1 MDDAQLAKQ
10 QPGNIDETLRCM
22 RHTLEVFHAHRDK
35 RAIFLRLYY
44 LMTREVYAA
53 VNEIGAYAGRTVF
66 LDPSWLK
73 RLSGLFASAYF
84 RSLDPARTPEER
96 GRAWCAAHAVAADPR
111 SPVLENALL
120 GINAHINYDLPQAIA
135 ANLREHDDLKDALT
149 LQRRKFDHDQ
159 VNLILARTVDPVQRT
174 IGEDY
179 GHGIDAI
186 DRLFGPVDDQV
197 SDWELAHYREQVWWH
212 ALAFAGAEER
222 GDSAVVRDALDRTSG
237 ELATLVDTRRN
248 LWRTENALE
257 RLADLHDQAWDTI
270 VIEPLPPGLPAE
282 STASQAPGQAS

>member
-10 QPGNIDETLRCM
+10 QPGDIDGALRCM
-22 RHTLEVFHAHRDK
+22 RRTLEEFHARRDK

-44 LMTREVYAA
+44 LMTREVYDA
-53 VNEIGAYAGRTVF
+53 VNGIGDYAGRSVF

-84 RSLDPARTPEER
+84 RSLDPARTPAER
-96 GRAWCAAHAVAADPR
+96 GRAWCTAHAVAADPR

-135 ANLREHDDLKDALT
+135 ANLRDHGDLKDTLT

-159 VNLILARTVDPVQRT
+159 VNLMLARTVDPVQRT
-174 IGEDY
+174 LGEDY

-222 GDSAVVRDALDRTSG
+222 GDSAVVRDALDRMSG
-237 ELATLVDTRRN
+237 DLATLVDTRRG
-248 LWRTENALE
+248 LWRSENVLE
-257 RLADLHDQAWDTI
+257 RLADVHDRAWDMV
-270 VIEPLPPGLPAE
+270 VIEPLPPGV
-282 STASQAPGQAS
+282 APDDADHGGAPDR

>member
-10 QPGNIDETLRCM
+10 QPGDIDEALRYM
-22 RHTLEVFHAHRDK
+22 RHTLEVFHANRDK

-53 VNEIGAYAGRTVF
+53 VNGIEAYAGQQVF

-96 GRAWCAAHAVAADPR
+96 GRAWCAAHAAAADR
-111 SPVLENALL
+111 HSPVVENALL
-120 GINAHINYDLPQAIA
+120 GINAHINYDLPQVIA
-135 ANLREHDDLKDALT
+135 ANLRDHGDLKDSLT

-159 VNLILARTVDPVQRT
+159 VNLMLARTVDPAQRT
-174 IGEDY
+174 LGEDY

-186 DRLFGPVDDQV
+186 DRLFAPVDDQV

-222 GDSAVVRDALDRTSG
+222 GDSAVVREALDRMSG
-237 ELATLVDTRRN
+237 DLATLVDARRG
-248 LWRTENALE
+248 LWRTESALE
-257 RLADLHDQAWDTI
+257 RLAAVRDSAWDTI
-270 VIEPLPPGLPAE
+270 VIEPLPPGL
-282 STASQAPGQAS
+282 APDNADHAGSPDR